1 MTPFRSIMNKKLLVL
16 SAIAAG
22 LLLTACVKKESPS
35 ENEKEET
42 QAVSEP
48 AEFHPLEATTSEEVT
63 IPPHVEVERT
73 EIQTTT
79 EVNTTEVKPQSNND
93 APIAQAAPATAPQK
107 ATTVAVEEKSA
118 AVVQQSTPKTNTN
131 SHSNAQSEDDAV
143 AAAIAAAT
151 PALKN

>member
-16 SAIAAG
+16 SAIATG

-35 ENEKEET
+35 ENEKEQT

-48 AEFHPLEATTSEEVT
+48 AEFHPLEATTSEEDT

-73 EIQTTT
+73 EVQTTT
-79 EVNTTEVKPQSNND
+79 EVRTTEAKPQSNND
-93 APIAQAAPATAPQK
+93 APVAQAAPATAPQK
-107 ATTVAVEEKSA
+107 ATTVAVEEKPA
-118 AVVQQSTPKTNTN
+118 AAPKTNTN
-131 SHSNAQSEDDAV
+131 SHNSNAQSEDDAV